1 MLFVI
6 PDQIGLLLF
15 APLLSPSV
23 HVLTAVYSSCQ
34 EVSINSLLVIS
45 TIITKGPDV
54 TNRYAWIKIIDFTCF
69 RVIFESIAALLYC

>member
-1 MLFVI
+1 MCSNYTYYDLYVI

-45 TIITKGPDV
+45 TIITKGPDI
-54 TNRYAWIKIIDFTCF
+54 TNRYAWINRFHMFSCDF
-69 RVIFESIAALLYC
+69 